1 MSESKGT
8 FPYQFEEAA
17 REVEEEEVSSAN
29 ECCRD
34 REQRRRELLAERNA
48 LREELQN
55 ARRELADK
63 DRQVGGPWAWWVTIV
78 SQ

>member
-8 FPYQFEEAA
+8 RPLAFPQFEEAD
-17 REVEEEEVSSAN
+17 REVEEEEVEVSAAK

-34 REQRRRELLAERNA
+34 RERRRRELLAERNA

-63 DRQVGGPWAWWVTIV
+63 DRQVGALGG
-78 SQ
+78 

>member
-8 FPYQFEEAA
+8 FPYQFEEAD

-34 REQRRRELLAERNA
+34 REQRRRELLVERNA

-63 DRQVGGPWAWWVTIV
+63 DRQVFGLGG
-78 SQ
+78 